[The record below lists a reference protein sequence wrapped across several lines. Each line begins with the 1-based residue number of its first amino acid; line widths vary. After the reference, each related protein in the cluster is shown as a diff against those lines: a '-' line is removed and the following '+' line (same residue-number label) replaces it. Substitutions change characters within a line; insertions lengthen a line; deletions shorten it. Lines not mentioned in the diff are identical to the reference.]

1 MTHTTPEPPVTPVIP
16 ASVPPELA
24 QGVVVA
30 GAGVSGTGIAALLS
44 RLGVRVILADDNAQ
58 GCARAARE
66 TGAVA
71 VSTEDARNYFREVGA
86 VVTSPGWRPDSPL
99 LVAASAAGLPV
110 IGDVEVC
117 YRLDR
122 AGVFGAPR
130 DWLVVTGTNG
140 KTTTTGMLAAMM
152 NQLGAQ
158 THKRAQACGNIGLAV
173 ADALMSPE
181 RIDVLVAELSS
192 FQLHWSSELVPDAG
206 VLLNLADDHIDWHGS
221 FENYANAKAK
231 VLQAPHAVA
240 GIDDEHV
247 RAVVAAT
254 GRHDIVGFTSAVP
267 RPGQVGVSNGRLV
280 ANIDGSLLDLAS
292 ADGIE
297 PAGAAG
303 VLDALAA
310 SAVALTQG
318 AKPKHIQAA
327 LEGYHVEGHRGS
339 VVHTAGGVDWVD
351 NSKATNPHAADSALT
366 GAGTVVWVA
375 GGQLKGAEVDEL
387 IARHA
392 PQLRAVALL
401 GVDRGILHE
410 ALQRLAPD
418 VPVFVTDSADPVGAM
433 DDVVGFAARHAQPGD
448 VVLLAPAAASLDMYS
463 GMSERGDVV
472 AAAAIRHS

>member
-1 MTHTTPEPPVTPVIP
+1 MTSMTPATPVPPVIP
-16 ASVPPELA
+16 PSVPPELA

-30 GAGVSGTGIAALLS
+30 GAGVSGTGISALLS
-44 RLGVRVILADDNAQ
+44 QLGVRVILADDNAE
-58 GCARAARE
+58 GCARAARD
-66 TGAVA
+66 TGAVP
-71 VSTEDARNYFREVGA
+71 VSTEEARTYFSEVGA

-99 LVAASAAGLPV
+99 LVAASEAGLPV
-110 IGDVEVC
+110 LGDVEVC

-122 AGVFGAPR
+122 AGVFGEQR

-152 NQLGAQ
+152 DQLGAE

-173 ADALMSPE
+173 ADALTSPE

-192 FQLHWSSELVPDAG
+192 FQLYWSTELVPDAG

-221 FENYANAKAK
+221 FEHYAEAKAK
-231 VLQAPHAVA
+231 VLQAAHAAA
-240 GIDDEHV
+240 GIDDEQV
-247 RAVVAAT
+247 RALVAAT
-254 GRHDIVGFTSAVP
+254 GRHDIIGFTSDVP
-267 RPGQVGVSNGRLV
+267 GPRHVGVSGGRLV
-280 ANIDGSLLDLAS
+280 ANVDGALLDLAS
-292 ADGIE
+292 AEGIE
-297 PAGAAG
+297 PAGVAG

-310 SAVALTQG
+310 AAVALTQG
-318 AKPKHIQAA
+318 AKPEHIQAA
-327 LEGYHVEGHRGS
+327 LEGYRVEGHRGS
-339 VVHTAGGVDWVD
+339 VVHSAGGVDWVD

-387 IARHA
+387 IAQHA
-392 PQLRAVALL
+392 DQFRAVALL
-401 GVDRGILHE
+401 GADREILRE

-418 VPVFVTDSADPVGAM
+418 VPVFVTNSTDPVVAM
-433 DDVVGFAARHAQPGD
+433 DEAVDFAARHAQPGD

-463 GMSERGDVV
+463 GMSERGDAF